1 MAFLEIAGLSKR
13 FGGVVALDGIDLS
26 IVPGEIHSI
35 IGENG
40 AGKSTFLKIISGIVR
55 ADSGEVTFQGE
66 RITHADPNR
75 LFALGIS
82 AAFQETSLFDNLTV
96 AENLFLGRLYDHRG
110 ALVDWRTAAEEAR
123 RTLTAFGVTDLDVR
137 SKAGQLSAEMRQ
149 VLEILKAA
157 KAGAKVISLDEP
169 TASLTK
175 AHIGHLFDLLRR
187 LRAQGVTIIYVS
199 HRLNEVLELSDRI
212 TVFRDGAKVGTIGRA
227 EASEG
232 VLHAMMVGRAL
243 TSQRA
248 EAVIRSTE
256 AGPIMKVSGL
266 SDGAKVKDVS
276 FDVFEGE
283 VLGIAGLVGAGRS
296 EVAWMLAG
304 LAPKHAGNVEYREH
318 DITRITPQAAI
329 RQGIFYLPEERRQMG
344 LFLTQNL
351 AVNTTISKL
360 EKLTRGIVLD
370 SAREKSLAG
379 QALERLG
386 VRYASLDQT
395 ALSLSGGNQQKL
407 LLGKCLF
414 TEPQLLILDEP
425 TKGIDVGSKEE
436 IYCLIGDLSR
446 QGMTVIVI
454 SSEVEEICLLS
465 HRVLVMGDGRIIG
478 TFTGD
483 EINESSITACYLQ
496 TAASGGSATQPV

>member
-1 MAFLEIAGLSKR
+1 MAFLEITGLSKR

-26 IVPGEIHSI
+26 ILPGEIHSI

-96 AENLFLGRLYDHRG
+96 TENLFLGRLWGHRG
-110 ALVDWRTAAEEAR
+110 ATIDWRAATEEAR
-123 RTLTAFGVTDLDVR
+123 RILAEFGVTDIDVAA
-137 SKAGQLSAEMRQ
+137 KAGQLSAELRQ
-149 VLEILKAA
+149 VLEILKAV

-169 TASLTK
+169 TASLTD

-187 LRAQGVTIIYVS
+187 LKAQGVTIIYVS
-199 HRLNEVLELSDRI
+199 HRLNEVLTLSDRI
-212 TVFRDGAKVGTIGRA
+212 TVFRDGAKVGTIERA
-227 EASEG
+227 GVSEG

-248 EAVIRSTE
+248 EVPARAADE
-256 AGPIMKVSGL
+256 PAIMKVRGL
-266 SDGAKVKDVS
+266 SDGVKVRDVS
-276 FDVFEGE
+276 FEVFAGE

-296 EVAWMLAG
+296 EVAWMLTG
-304 LAPKHAGNVEYREH
+304 LLPKHAGEVEYRGN
-318 DITRITPQAAI
+318 DLTRVTPQDAI

-344 LFLTQNL
+344 LFLSQNL
-351 AVNTTISKL
+351 AINTTISKL

-379 QALERLG
+379 GALERIG

-436 IYCLIGDLSR
+436 IYRLIGELSH

-496 TAASGGSATQPV
+496 TAASGGSATQPA